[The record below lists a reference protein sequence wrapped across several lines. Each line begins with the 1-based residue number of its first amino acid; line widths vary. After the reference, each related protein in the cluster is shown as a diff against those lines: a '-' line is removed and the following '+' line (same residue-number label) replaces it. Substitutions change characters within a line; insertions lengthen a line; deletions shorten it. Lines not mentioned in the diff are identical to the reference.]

1 MKLLIRKSLKK
12 NKIWERK
19 LGKSIHHRLI
29 GGYLIAIIVG
39 GAAIKVGVVIVKLWN
54 NLKEWIK
61 ANKFYSAAA
70 EDVISLKLFDFLINF
85 FYNIYRKLIK
95 RKGVYMNKNHLRTEN
110 DKNGPKGSLTNQS
123 VYKNNKDEYSK
134 KRSIFA
140 KLDNKLKK
148 EAEMKKILK

>member
-70 EDVISLKLFDFLINF
+70 KDVISLKIIWLFNKFL
-85 FYNIYRKLIK
+85 L
-95 RKGVYMNKNHLRTEN
+95 
-110 DKNGPKGSLTNQS
+110 
-123 VYKNNKDEYSK
+123 
-134 KRSIFA
+134 
-140 KLDNKLKK
+140 
-148 EAEMKKILK
+148 